1 MNHFLRGTGAHLS
14 GRVTSFAPAA
24 MDLMIH
30 APWPG
35 NVRQLQNV
43 VQRTAAL
50 STTPVIAEALAR
62 IDRFAGEFAPT
73 SQPAAKAV
81 EMRAYY
87 SEAHVRRRAGALDAF
102 LRYTAELDAA
112 RGESFRTA
120 FPELAERLDQD
131 QARHRTQH
139 PVPAPSGG
147 IRLAEAG

>member
-1 MNHFLRGTGAHLS
+1 MDRREFLKSSLAAAACADDQAVLRRITWCLCNRGETL
-14 GRVTSFAPAA
+14 
-24 MDLMIH
+24 
-30 APWPG
+30 
-35 NVRQLQNV
+35 VREELK
-43 VQRTAAL
+43 AAL
-50 STTPVIAEALAR
+50 VKETDKRAQEALAR